1 MIVSKYMSL
10 EKTERNKFIVKMI
23 NQGKTYGQ
31 LSKELNLGR
40 STLHQ
45 VYKRDHKKYEESTV
59 RSA

>member
-1 MIVSKYMSL
+1 MSL